1 MANQTFNFKDAEA
14 AKEVSYLKPG
24 VYAMKITE
32 VKIDKFPKG
41 SPYLGITFETVDGL
55 KLTEKMGY
63 STEKALEVFISRLQ
77 YLHEAWTGKKL
88 DKVLKS
94 VEEVEAYF
102 KKTFVNPKAGTRNIV
117 VGGEVNGKN
126 TYAALPF
133 TNFIATAESGL
144 EEGEFAEG
152 SEEWKKYVK
161 VSNRKSEASGK
172 KNGILNE
179 DEGDEDGG
187 GKEDKEDDDN
197 DTPW

>member
-1 MANQTFNFKDAEA
+1 MAQSFDFKNAEA

-24 VYAMKITE
+24 VYSMKITE
-32 VKIDKFPKG
+32 VKLDKFPKG
-41 SPYLGITFETVDGL
+41 SPFLGITFETVDGL
-55 KLTEKMGY
+55 KLTEKMGF

-94 VEEVEAYF
+94 VEEVETYF
-102 KKTFVNPKAGTRNIV
+102 KKTFVNPKAGTRNII

-126 TYAALPF
+126 VYATLPF
-133 TNFIATAESGL
+133 TNFITTDL
-144 EEGEFAEG
+144 DEGEFTEG
-152 SEEWKKYVK
+152 DELWKKYVK
-161 VSNRKSEASGK
+161 TSNFKSEASGK

-179 DEGDEDGG
+179 DAEDTTDDAGG
-187 GKEDKEDDDN
+187 STEAEE

>member
-1 MANQTFNFKDAEA
+1 MAKQTFDFSNAES

-32 VKIDKFPKG
+32 VKLDKFPKG
-41 SPYLGITFETVDGL
+41 SPFLGITFETADGL
-55 KLTEKMGY
+55 KLTEKMGF

-102 KKTFVNPKAGTRNIV
+102 KKTFVNPKAGTRNII

-126 TYAALPF
+126 VYAALPF
-133 TNFIATAESGL
+133 TNFITTDL
-144 EEGEFAEG
+144 DEGEFTEG
-152 SEEWKKYVK
+152 SDEWKKYVK
-161 VSNRKSEASGK
+161 ASNRKSEASGK

-179 DEGDEDGG
+179 DADDQTEDGG
-187 GKEDKEDDDN
+187 SEAAEEE

>member
-1 MANQTFNFKDAEA
+1 MAKQTFDFSKAEA

-24 VYAMKITE
+24 VYQMKITE
-32 VKIDKFPKG
+32 VKLDKFPKG
-41 SPYLGITFETVDGL
+41 SPFLGITFETADGL
-55 KLTEKMGY
+55 KLTEKMGF

-102 KKTFVNPKAGTRNIV
+102 KKTFVNPKAGTRAII

-126 TYAALPF
+126 VYGALPF
-133 TNFIATAESGL
+133 TNFIVGEDSNL

-152 SEEWKKYVK
+152 SDEWKKYVK
-161 VSNRKSEASGK
+161 ASNRKSEASGK
-172 KNGILNE
+172 ANGILNE
-179 DEGDEDGG
+179 DADDATDAGG
-187 GKEDKEDDDN
+187 GEAADDD